1 VNEIDRLVGELST
14 ALRGPRR
21 ARRRLLAEIDAHL
34 RDAVSAE
41 IARGADEEHAAAEVI
56 ERFGDVRQTAARW
69 NGDRA
74 DRRGAARRNALV
86 VALAA
91 VAAAALGLT
100 QYASGKTSPQTRRCA
115 PASLHSG
122 AAAGPHCPARLP

>member
-1 VNEIDRLVGELST
+1 VNEIDRLVGELSST
-14 ALRGPRR
+14 LRGPRR

-41 IARGADEEHAAAEVI
+41 VARGVDEEHAAAQVI
-56 ERFGDVRQTAARW
+56 ERFGDVRETSARW

-74 DRRGAARRNALV
+74 DRRGAVRRNALV

-91 VAAAALGLT
+91 VAATALGLT
-100 QYASGKTSPQTRRCA
+100 QYASGKTSPPPRQCA
-115 PASLHSG
+115 PASLQSG
-122 AAAGPHCPARLP
+122 PLAGQQCPGSRR